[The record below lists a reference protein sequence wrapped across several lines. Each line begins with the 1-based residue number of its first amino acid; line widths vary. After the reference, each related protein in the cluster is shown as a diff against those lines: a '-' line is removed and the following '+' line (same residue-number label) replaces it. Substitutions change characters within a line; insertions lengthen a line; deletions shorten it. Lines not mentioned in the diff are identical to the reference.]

1 MENLHMKALDS
12 ISTMVGEAASANI
25 RAMATGTI
33 VSAEQTQ
40 PFSLSDFQSA
50 FEEIGQTILPD
61 SLADQYLDGLKSEQY
76 KLKNRFPAGAE
87 YYLAA
92 FPCDPNGR
100 IYTPAEIASHAY
112 FRILHLNPQSGLTWG
127 YGAFEGPHHKMLP
140 LEIQEQCR
148 VQVRYQSQ
156 TSEVSDR
163 DFEMFSSDFRTAFH
177 NLQKLLANA
186 NPA

>member
-1 MENLHMKALDS
+1 
-12 ISTMVGEAASANI
+12 
-25 RAMATGTI
+25 
-33 VSAEQTQ
+33 
-40 PFSLSDFQSA
+40 
-50 FEEIGQTILPD
+50 
-61 SLADQYLDGLKSEQY
+61 
-76 KLKNRFPAGAE
+76 
-87 YYLAA
+87 
-92 FPCDPNGR
+92 
-100 IYTPAEIASHAY
+100 
-112 FRILHLNPQSGLTWG
+112 
-127 YGAFEGPHHKMLP
+127 MLP